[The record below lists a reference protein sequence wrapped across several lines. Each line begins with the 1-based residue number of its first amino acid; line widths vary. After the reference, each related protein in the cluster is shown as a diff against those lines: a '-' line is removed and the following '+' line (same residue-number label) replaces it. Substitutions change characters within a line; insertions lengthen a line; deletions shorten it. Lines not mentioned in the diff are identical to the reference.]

1 MKHQALIEHFKSLDR
16 KEQENVISQLTD
28 QMSKDVSSLIT
39 TRENELTKTGISCS
53 HCSSKEV
60 VGYGKYGEG
69 KRYKCKVCTKTFNSL
84 SGSVIHGLHKKHLLK
99 QYLYLMLQG
108 YALRRITREIDIC
121 LKTAFDWRHKI
132 LNSLSAKSENLN
144 GVVEADETFFLFSE
158 KGNKNKDTY
167 SRKRGGK
174 SVKKGISSDQV
185 AVLTAYERK
194 SGNCI
199 NTVVCKGRITKSA
212 IEKGLGIWLDK
223 KESILCTDSHKSF
236 EGFALD
242 NKIAHKRTFA
252 RRNEHVIEKVYH
264 IQHVNN
270 IHGDLKKWIVKF
282 NGVSSKYL
290 QHYLNY
296 FNLVRKLSSSLNQAE
311 NALEQILQQ
320 KMVYLKR
327 NQISQQYCIT

>member
-1 MKHQALIEHFKSLDR
+1 MKHQALLEHFNSLSR
-16 KEQENVISQLTD
+16 IEQESVINQLTE
-28 QMSKDVSSLIT
+28 QMREGTSSLHD
-39 TRENELTKTGISCS
+39 TRDTELKKTGISCP
-53 HCSSKEV
+53 HCSSKQV
-60 VGYGKYGEG
+60 VGFGHYGEG
-69 KRYKCKVCTKTFNSL
+69 KRYKCKECNRTFNSL
-84 SGSVIHGLHKKHLLK
+84 SGSAIHGLHKKHLMK

-108 YALRRITREIDIC
+108 YSLRKITLEINIC

-132 LNSLSAKSENLN
+132 LNSLSVKNANLN
-144 GVVEADETFFLFSE
+144 GVIEADETFFLFSE
-158 KGNKNKDTY
+158 KGNKNKANH

-174 SVKKGISSDQV
+174 SITKGITSDQV

-194 SGNCI
+194 SGKCI

-212 IEKGLGIWLDK
+212 IEKGLGLWLDK
-223 KESILCTDSHKSF
+223 KESILCTDSHKSY

-242 NKIAHKRTFA
+242 NHIAHKRTFA
-252 RRNEHVIEKVYH
+252 RRNEHVIEKIYH

-270 IHGDLKKWIVKF
+270 IHGELKRWITQF

-296 FNLVRKLSSSLNQAE
+296 FNLVRAHSTSLNQAE
-311 NALEQILQQ
+311 KALKQVLKQ

>member
-1 MKHQALIEHFKSLDR
+1 MKHQALIEHFNSLDR
-16 KEQENVISQLTD
+16 KEQESVINQLAE
-28 QMSKDVSSLIT
+28 QMSEGTSSLID
-39 TRENELTKTGISCS
+39 TRENELTKTGISCP
-53 HCSSKEV
+53 HCSSKQV
-60 VGYGKYGEG
+60 VGFGRYREG
-69 KRYKCKVCTKTFNSL
+69 KRYKCKECTKTFNSL
-84 SGSVIHGLHKKHLLK
+84 SGSAIHGLHKKHLLK

-108 YALRRITREIDIC
+108 YSLRMITLEIDIC
-121 LKTAFDWRHKI
+121 LKTSFDWRHKI
-132 LNSLSAKSENLN
+132 LNSLSAKNVNLN

-158 KGNKNKDTY
+158 KGNKNKVTR

-174 SVKKGISSDQV
+174 SITKGITSDQV

-194 SGNCI
+194 SGNCV

-212 IEKGLGIWLDK
+212 IEKGLGVWLDK

-242 NKIAHKRTFA
+242 NQIAHKRTFA

-270 IHGDLKKWIVKF
+270 IHGDLKKWIAQF

-296 FNLVRKLSSSLNQAE
+296 FNLVRKLSSSLNQAD
-311 NALEQILQQ
+311 NALKKVLQQ

>member
-1 MKHQALIEHFKSLDR
+1 MKHYALFEHFGSLNRED
-16 KEQENVISQLTD
+16 QESVIHQLLD
-28 QMSKDVSSLIT
+28 QMNEDPGSLLN
-39 TRENELTKTGISCS
+39 TRESELTKTGISCP
-53 HCSSKEV
+53 HCSSKQI
-60 VGYGKYGEG
+60 VGFGSYGEG
-69 KRYKCKVCTKTFNSL
+69 KRYKCKECSKTFNSL
-84 SGSVIHGLHKKHLLK
+84 SGSVAHGLHKKHLLK

-108 YALRRITREIDIC
+108 YSLRKITMEIDIC
-121 LKTAFDWRHKI
+121 LKTAFDWRHKV
-132 LNSLSAKSENLN
+132 LRSLSTKRINMN
-144 GVVEADETFFLFSE
+144 GVIEADETFFLYSE
-158 KGNKNKDTY
+158 KGKRNKSKRP
-167 SRKRGGK
+167 RKRGGK
-174 SVKKGISSDQV
+174 SATKGITSDQV

-194 SGNCI
+194 SGDCI

-212 IEKGLGIWLDK
+212 IEKGLGVWMDK
-223 KESILCTDSHKSF
+223 KDSILCTDSHKSF

-242 NKIAHKRTFA
+242 NQIAHKRTFA

-270 IHGDLKKWIVKF
+270 IHGDLKKWIVQF

-296 FNLVRKLSSSLNQAE
+296 FNLVRKLSSSINQSE
-311 NALEQILQQ
+311 KALKHVLQQ

>member
-1 MKHQALIEHFKSLDR
+1 MKHQALIEHFNSLDR
-16 KEQENVISQLTD
+16 KEQERVIEQLIMQMNDEPSSITD
-28 QMSKDVSSLIT
+28 
-39 TRENELTKTGISCS
+39 TRENEFKKSGISCP
-53 HCSSKEV
+53 HCSSKQV
-60 VGYGKYGEG
+60 VGFGKYGEG
-69 KRYKCKVCTKTFNSL
+69 KRYKCKECGRTFNSL
-84 SGSVIHGLHKKHLLK
+84 SGSAIHWLHKKHLLK

-108 YALRRITREIDIC
+108 YSLRRITLEIDIC

-132 LNSLSAKSENLN
+132 LNSLSVKSINMD
-144 GVVEADETFFLFSE
+144 GVVEADETFFLYSE
-158 KGNKNKDTY
+158 KGNKNK
-167 SRKRGGK
+167 SKKPRKRGGK
-174 SVKKGISSDQV
+174 SVTKGITSDQV

-194 SGNCI
+194 SGNCV

-212 IEKGLGIWLDK
+212 IEKGLGMWLDK

-242 NKIAHKRTFA
+242 NEIAHKRIFA
-252 RRNEHVIEKVYH
+252 RRREHVIEKIYH

-270 IHGDLKKWIVKF
+270 IHGDLKKWITQF

-296 FNLVRKLSSSLNQAE
+296 FNLVRKCSASLNQAD
-311 NALEQILQQ
+311 NALKKILGQ
-320 KMVYLKR
+320 KTAYLKR